1 MSTEAFARAVRRE
14 SIIWPQFTYS
24 TVFSSG
30 QTAERKIIYG
40 LYANAYLNAHG
51 YLTDIEADELANL
64 LNDYNTK
71 MAGLTAK
78 QQALAIDIAAKRYVA
93 TIEQNIHAD
102 KLTTK
107 QKDIDMDEL
116 MMTAKEDALAADQA
130 ALQTLYAK
138 LLAEQKKTEAR
149 IQVLQAEAA
158 EEDVRYEM
166 VGIEISEKEI
176 QLAETELKI
185 QNVAI
190 EIARIQL
197 RITEAA
203 SEIVEM
209 ELRAAELK
217 NRTVNAEIDAIRAGL
232 TGLEVSLVN
241 AETTMEGKLL
251 LIQQQEK
258 TLWEEKKLMLE
269 TTVEPVYQK
278 IYDDLPAII
287 ENKKIAQDAR
297 NDNELARMD
306 YDLDM
311 AALRNDEREDV
322 VELEGIGID
331 ADNQVRDNQT
341 TTREAINKAEQSA
354 EWKMATAAVQ
364 AAINMAN
371 ATITT
376 KLIHTIGKT
385 S

>member
-24 TVFSSG
+24 TVYSAG

-102 KLTTK
+102 KLATK
-107 QKDIDMDEL
+107 QKDIDMDAEI
-116 MMTAKEDALAADQA
+116 MTAKEDALAADQA
-130 ALQTLYAK
+130 ALETLYAK

-203 SEIVEM
+203 SEIVEI

-241 AETTMEGKLL
+241 AETTMEAKLL

-258 TLWEEKKLMLE
+258 TLWEDKKTMLE
-269 TTVEPVYQK
+269 NTVQPIYQE
-278 IYDDLPAII
+278 ISAALPQII
-287 ENKKIAQDAR
+287 LDKATAQKAR
-297 NDNELARMD
+297 NKNELAKMD

-311 AALRNDEREDV
+311 AELRNDERKDA

-331 ADNQVRDNQT
+331 ADNSVRDNQT
-341 TTREAINKAEQSA
+341 TVIENRDNNEKDIAYSIA
-354 EWKMATAAVQ
+354 Q
-364 AAINMAN
+364 AAIDAATAMAK
-371 ATITT
+371 AEITT
-376 KLIHTIGKT
+376 KLTHIIGKA
-385 S
+385 